1 MASYRSQGTPDGT
14 SEGVCNI
21 PLVVTAR
28 FGFLSQR
35 NDFQIMTDAVGVLV
49 NCPFGKLNRF
59 RTGVATFMLVVVGYL
74 SCRQFRMLFH
84 ELPVDLLEIGQS
96 LIIFLVERR
105 IA

>member
-1 MASYRSQGTPDGT
+1 MWIMASYRSQGTPDGT

-96 LIIFLVERR
+96 LIIF
-105 IA
+105 